1 MVMDGDAIN
10 CKIITFRTRR
20 RRRSGG
26 FLGNAGNQK
35 V

>member
-10 CKIITFRTRR
+10 CKIISFRT

>member
-10 CKIITFRTRR
+10 CKIISFRTR